1 MADSRSP
8 SSVRDAAGRDG
19 RAAPARQ
26 RVRARAPGL
35 PQPGAPSEGPP
46 RQDPVGLDRVVE
58 LRDYRG
64 RDHRGRRVERR
75 DPRRR
80 SREER
85 EEDVLELLGTYR
97 VISRRALVEFAF
109 DGHPFAASR
118 TLTSL
123 DKRGFLDAST
133 VARGRSG
140 YQVFSLTGSGRDLI
154 AERRRKRRGDARR
167 DEQRFW
173 CGFGDTRQLAHDH
186 RVFEAVMQD
195 TEQLRAE
202 GGRIRHV
209 RLESELRGI
218 LSAAGETARVVSGPD
233 AARVARCQAARRIGL
248 AVFERDVPLPDALI
262 EIEDAQGRVL
272 VRGIEVAS
280 SSYTRAQV
288 RAKRLAGFRL
298 YSVPGFRRQERQR
311 RIGTFVNGRFG
322 LTETG
327 QVVDHKM

>member
-1 MADSRSP
+1 
-8 SSVRDAAGRDG
+8 
-19 RAAPARQ
+19 
-26 RVRARAPGL
+26 
-35 PQPGAPSEGPP
+35 
-46 RQDPVGLDRVVE
+46 
-58 LRDYRG
+58 
-64 RDHRGRRVERR
+64 
-75 DPRRR
+75 
-80 SREER
+80 
-85 EEDVLELLGTYR
+85 
-97 VISRRALVEFAF
+97 
-109 DGHPFAASR
+109 
-118 TLTSL
+118 
-123 DKRGFLDAST
+123 
-133 VARGRSG
+133 
-140 YQVFSLTGSGRDLI
+140 
-154 AERRRKRRGDARR
+154 
-167 DEQRFW
+167 
-173 CGFGDTRQLAHDH
+173 
-186 RVFEAVMQD
+186 MQD